1 MHAQPKKKAVVE
13 NGGDGGIGPG
23 LAAAIANGEDVVC
36 LILLFVNYVPASS
49 LLALI
54 SL

>member
-1 MHAQPKKKAVVE
+1 MHAQPKKRAVLE

-36 LILLFVNYVPASS
+36 MISLFVNYVPVST
-49 LLALI
+49 
-54 SL
+54 